1 MIHLL
6 GPPPLVLGLV
16 LVIVVQLR
24 TLYEKCL
31 VLPHLKHILEFLL
44 KFSRFSCIL
53 LNHLDSSARSTLPNT
68 SKSSS
73 GMDTREDKEYILED
87 SLALVVELEMRARL
101 WGLVRF
107 SILARTPRSTSDD
120 LSLENSSSTV
130 RVSYFSN
137 SRIAS
142 TFSLHTIQSKECRNF
157 TALS

>member
-1 MIHLL
+1 
-6 GPPPLVLGLV
+6 
-16 LVIVVQLR
+16 
-24 TLYEKCL
+24 
-31 VLPHLKHILEFLL
+31 
-44 KFSRFSCIL
+44 
-53 LNHLDSSARSTLPNT
+53 
-68 SKSSS
+68 
-73 GMDTREDKEYILED
+73 MDTREDKEYILED

-142 TFSLHTIQSKECRNF
+142 TFSLHTVQSKECRNF